1 MFRVPSLPIL
11 LLPVFSLAFASCA
24 VSEPAPAPIG
34 NGGGGARIQLSKAE
48 ASQIGRKIWQ
58 NECGGTV
65 EGLTSWNKGEYFA
78 SLGIGHFI
86 WYVKGNDGPFEESF
100 PPLLRFLRDKGVK
113 VPGWLLETPDCPW
126 RTREEFVAAR
136 DTPRMRELR
145 GFLQATIPV
154 QTEFIL
160 HRLQR
165 ALPTMLASVPAGERR
180 LVEQR
185 FYAVGQTPTGV
196 YALMDYIN
204 FKGEGTKASERY
216 KGQGWGMLQVL
227 QEMRGK
233 PTGAAASREFAAAA
247 DRVLTRRVANAPKNE
262 SQWLPGWK
270 NRARTYV
277 P

>member
-1 MFRVPSLPIL
+1 MTRAPRLSLS
-11 LLPVFSLAFASCA
+11 VFSVLSFAFASCA
-24 VSEPAPAPIG
+24 ISEPAPAPAG
-34 NGGGGARIQLSKAE
+34 RGSGARIQLSKTE

-100 PPLLRFLRDKGVK
+100 PPLLRFMGDKGVK
-113 VPGWLLETPDCPW
+113 VPGWLAETPDCPW
-126 RTREEFVAAR
+126 RTREEFVAAKNS
-136 DTPRMRELR
+136 PKMRELR

-160 HRLQR
+160 YRLQR
-165 ALPTMLASVPAGERR
+165 ALPTMLASVPAGERT